1 MSFHSNP
8 ASPTFSMALE
18 LKRRLLQG
26 LNSFKHLKHVHAR
39 ILRLHLNQDNYLLNM
54 ILRHSLDFGNTE
66 YTKLVFEQT
75 QRPNIYLWNTM
86 IRGMVSNDCFLDAV
100 ELYGSMRKS
109 GIVPDNFT
117 FPFVLKACA
126 RLSDFQLGVK
136 LHSLVVKTGFDY
148 DVFVQTSLVCL
159 YAKCGYLPDARKVFD
174 DIPDKNVVSWTAIIC
189 GYIGSGHFEEAINLF
204 RGLLEMGLKPD
215 SFTLVRVLSAC
226 TQLGDL
232 NSGEW
237 VDGYI
242 TESGMHRNVFVAT
255 SLVDMYT
262 KCGNMEKAR
271 CVFDGIHEKDIVCW
285 SAMIQGYA
293 SNGLPKEALDMF
305 FQMQRENLKPDCYAM
320 VGVLS
325 ACARLGALD
334 FGNWAKGLID
344 ASEFLSNPVLGTALI
359 DMYSKCGSMVQ
370 AWEIFKQMKVKD
382 RVVYNAVISGLA
394 MNGHVQAAFVI
405 FGEMGKL
412 GIHPDGNTFVGLL
425 CGCTHAGLV
434 KDGRQYF
441 NSMNHVY
448 SLTPSIEHHGCMV
461 DLLARAGMLIEAHNL
476 IKSMPM
482 KANAIVWGALL
493 GGCRLHRDTQLAEHV
508 LTQLI
513 DLEPWNSGHYVLLS
527 NIYSASLRW
536 DDAEKIRSTM
546 NEKGMQKVPACSWI
560 EVNGVVHEFLV
571 GDTSHPLTQKIYE
584 KLQSLSKDLRE
595 AGYNPTTEFVLFDIE
610 EEEKEHLL
618 GWHSEKLA
626 VAFAL
631 ISTNAK
637 DVIRVV
643 KNLRVCGDC
652 HEAIKLISKITG
664 RDIIIRDN
672 NRFHCFINGSC
683 SCGDYW

>member
-1 MSFHSNP
+1 MSFISNP
-8 ASPTFSMALE
+8 ASPTFSMAWE
-18 LKRRLLQG
+18 LKRRLSQCF
-26 LNSFKHLKHVHAR
+26 NSLKHLKHVHAR
-39 ILRLHLNQDNYLLNM
+39 ILRLRLNQDNYLLNM
-54 ILRHSLDFGNTE
+54 ILRSSLDFGNIQ
-66 YTKLVFEQT
+66 YTKLVFQ
-75 QRPNIYLWNTM
+75 QVHQPNIYLWNTV
-86 IRGMVSNDCFLDAV
+86 IRGMVSNECFFDAI
-100 ELYGSMRKS
+100 ELYGSMRKA
-109 GIVPDNFT
+109 GIIPDNFT

-126 RLSDFQLGVK
+126 RLSDFHLGVK
-136 LHSLVVKTGFDY
+136 LHSLVVKTGLDY
-148 DVFVQTSLVCL
+148 DVFVKTSLVCL

-174 DIPDKNVVSWTAIIC
+174 DIPEKNVVSWTAIIC

-204 RGLLEMGLKPD
+204 RRLLEMGLRPD

-237 VDGYI
+237 IDRYI
-242 TESGMHRNVFVAT
+242 TENGMQRNVFVAT

-262 KCGNMEKAR
+262 KCGSMEKAR
-271 CVFDGIHEKDIVCW
+271 SVFDGIHEKDIVCW

-293 SNGLPKEALDMF
+293 LNGLPKEALDMF
-305 FQMQRENLKPDCYAM
+305 FQMQSENLKPDCYAM

-334 FGNWAKGLID
+334 FGNWAKGLLD
-344 ASEFLSNPVLGTALI
+344 ANEFLSNPVLGTALI
-359 DMYSKCGSMVQ
+359 DMYAKCGSLLQ
-370 AWEIFKQMKVKD
+370 AWEIFKTMKGKD
-382 RVVYNAVISGLA
+382 HVVYNAVISGLA
-394 MNGHVQAAFVI
+394 MNGHVKAAFCV
-405 FGEMGKL
+405 FGEMEKN
-412 GIHPDGNTFVGLL
+412 GIQPDGNTFVGLL

-434 KDGRQYF
+434 EDGRQYF
-441 NSMNHVY
+441 NGMSRAY
-448 SLTPSIEHHGCMV
+448 SLTPTIEHYGCMV
-461 DLLARAGMLIEAHNL
+461 DLLARAGLLIEAHNL

-493 GGCRLHRDTQLAEHV
+493 GGCRLHRDTQLAELV
-508 LTQLI
+508 LKQLI
-513 DLEPWNSGHYVLLS
+513 DLEPWNSGNYVLLS
-527 NIYSASLRW
+527 NIYSASRRW
-536 DDAEKIRSTM
+536 DEAEKIRSTM
-546 NEKGMQKVPACSWI
+546 NEKGMQKVPGCSWV

-571 GDTSHPLTQKIYE
+571 GDASHPLTQKIYE
-584 KLQSLSKDLRE
+584 KLQSLFKELRE

-626 VAFAL
+626 IAFAL
-631 ISTNAK
+631 ISTNAN

-664 RDIIIRDN
+664 REIIIRDN
-672 NRFHCFINGSC
+672 NRFHCFIDGSC